1 MITEKKLLSHKANG
15 LIFLEIC
22 SEEQIIDKEQD
33 ALDLLGDLYAQ
44 CYDGIIIHER
54 NIAPSFFDLKTRLA
68 GDVLQKFSNYC
79 VRLAIVGDWSKYP
92 SHSLSA
98 FIMESNRGKIVNFA
112 TSIEEA
118 VKLLS
123 RFN

>member
-33 ALDLLGDLYAQ
+33 ALDLLGELYGK

-54 NIAPSFFDLKTRLA
+54 NIASSFFDLKTRLA